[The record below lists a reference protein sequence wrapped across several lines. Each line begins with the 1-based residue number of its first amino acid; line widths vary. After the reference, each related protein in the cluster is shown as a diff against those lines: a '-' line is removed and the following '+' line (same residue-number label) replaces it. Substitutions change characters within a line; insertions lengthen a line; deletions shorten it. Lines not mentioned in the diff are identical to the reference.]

1 MFSSLFYILILIF
14 QSFYA
19 ESNYSYNQQIQQIN
33 DLVSHRDFRNA
44 YQLITKL
51 EEKSVFTNNDLTR
64 MRRNLALKV
73 RMRRADNYD
82 NPRTL
87 NDYVINSLSL
97 FKNKDYNAS
106 MAFCKSIIV
115 NQPVASDSLIKLFE
129 ILSVHAPLKNQMNPL
144 LKQQTS
150 FKNMR
155 LNEAMNLL
163 DLMKR
168 KEKTLF

>member
-1 MFSSLFYILILIF
+1 
-14 QSFYA
+14 
-19 ESNYSYNQQIQQIN
+19 
-33 DLVSHRDFRNA
+33 
-44 YQLITKL
+44 
-51 EEKSVFTNNDLTR
+51 

-144 LKQQTS
+144 IKQQTA